1 MARAIFVWDE
11 ENIAHIAEH
20 GLTPEEVEPVVQNPR
35 NVTSYSRSSGRST
48 TYGMTKTSRYIIVVW
63 EQVKE
68 RPWTVRVKTTYDL
81 PRPSRR

>member
-68 RPWTVRVKTTYDL
+68 RPWTVRVKTAYDL